1 MTAQD
6 DFLSRKRQERDEL
19 RHRIE
24 LMEAHLSGQ
33 GGSGSFG
40 TTSGSETTTQQSIDA
55 AKAKLAEIEKFIA
68 DRESPDA

>member
-6 DFLSRKRQERDEL
+6 DFLSRKREKRDEL
-19 RHRIE
+19 RHQIE
-24 LMEAHLSGQ
+24 LMEAYMSGE

-40 TTSGSETTTQQSIDA
+40 TTSGGEKTTQQSIDA

-68 DRESPDA
+68 DRESPGA